1 MNIRKFFDRG
11 HITRV
16 MPLGLLAIAL
26 GAAFLLVPAA
36 DAMNGDSSS
45 PHDKL
50 ALWVGHWKVRID
62 TKETKFGHAATE
74 YFDSKCSF
82 LPHGT
87 FVACEYLNISDDPIA
102 GRPIN
107 DVSLFYYSD
116 VDKVFK
122 YTNVGPE
129 GGPSE
134 NVFHV
139 DGAVWTRPFEIQS
152 KSYGVIDAREIY
164 TFVSPDRQ
172 LGRLEI
178 STDKGAHWT
187 VVHEA
192 VATREP

>member
-1 MNIRKFFDRG
+1 MNIRKFFDGR
-11 HITRV
+11 HTARV

-36 DAMNGDSSS
+36 GAMTGDSPS
-45 PHDKL
+45 PHAKL

-62 TKETKFGHAATE
+62 TKETKFSHAATE

-87 FVACEYLNISDDPIA
+87 FVACEYLNISQDLIA
-102 GRPIN
+102 GRPVN

-134 NVFHV
+134 NVFQV
-139 DGAVWTRPFEIQS
+139 DGTVWTRPFEIQS
-152 KSYGVIDAREIY
+152 KSHGVIDAREIY
-164 TFVSPDRQ
+164 TFVSPDKQ

-178 STDKGAHWT
+178 SVDKGAHWT